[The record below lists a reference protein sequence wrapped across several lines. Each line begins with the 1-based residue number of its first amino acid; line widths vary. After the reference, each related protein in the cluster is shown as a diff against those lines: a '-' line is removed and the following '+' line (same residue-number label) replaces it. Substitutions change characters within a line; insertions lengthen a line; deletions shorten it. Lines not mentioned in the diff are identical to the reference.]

1 MSDSKTK
8 IKEILAVMTL
18 LYVANDSKKTLK
30 INQYVSL
37 INSEDIFG
45 LDIDRRRVSQILY
58 DLEAIYKEDG
68 KLLPFFDL
76 KETDNGRLYVQ
87 KADPKLVAKILK
99 AVETSPQITEEES
112 QEITHMISQYFTDN
126 ELEEIKLWK

>member
-1 MSDSKTK
+1 MSDSKSK

-58 DLEAIYKEDG
+58 DLEAIYKEDERYF
-68 KLLPFFDL
+68 PFFDL

-87 KADPKLVAKILK
+87 KADPKLVAKLLK
-99 AVETSPQITEEES
+99 AVETSPQITEEGS
-112 QEITHMISQYFTDN
+112 LEITHMISQYFTDN

>member
-8 IKEILAVMTL
+8 IKEILAVMNV
-18 LYVANDSKKTLK
+18 LYLANDSKKTLK
-30 INQYVSL
+30 INQYVSI
-37 INSEDIFG
+37 INDKNIFG

-58 DLEAIYKEDG
+58 DLEAIYKQDG

-87 KADPKLVAKILK
+87 KADPKLVAKLLK
-99 AVETSPQITEEES
+99 ALETSPQITEEES
-112 QEITHMISQYFTDN
+112 LEITHMICQYFTDN

>member
-8 IKEILAVMTL
+8 IKEILAVMNV
-18 LYVANDSKKTLK
+18 LYLANDSKKTLK
-30 INQYVSL
+30 INQYVS
-37 INSEDIFG
+37 IIKDKNIFG

-76 KETDNGRLYVQ
+76 KETDSGRLYVQ

-112 QEITHMISQYFTDN
+112 LEITHKICSYFTDN

>member
-8 IKEILAVMTL
+8 IKEILAVMNV
-18 LYVANDSKKTLK
+18 LYLANDSKKTLK
-30 INQYVSL
+30 INQYVS
-37 INSEDIFG
+37 IIKDKNIFG

-68 KLLPFFDL
+68 KLFPFFDL

-112 QEITHMISQYFTDN
+112 LEIAHMISQYFTDN

>member
-8 IKEILAVMTL
+8 IKEILAVMNV
-18 LYVANDSKKTLK
+18 LYLANDSKKTLK
-30 INQYVSL
+30 INQYVS
-37 INSEDIFG
+37 IIKDKNIFG

-58 DLEAIYKEDG
+58 DLEAIYKEDD

-112 QEITHMISQYFTDN
+112 QEITHMICSYFTDN

>member
-8 IKEILAVMTL
+8 IKEILAVMNV
-18 LYVANDSKKTLK
+18 LYLANDSKKTLK
-30 INQYVSL
+30 INQYVS
-37 INSEDIFG
+37 IIKDKNIFG

-99 AVETSPQITEEES
+99 AGETSPQITEEES

>member
-8 IKEILAVMTL
+8 IKEILAVMNV
-18 LYVANDSKKTLK
+18 LYLANDSKKTLK
-30 INQYVSL
+30 INQYVL
-37 INSEDIFG
+37 IINDKNIFG

-87 KADPKLVAKILK
+87 KADPKLVAKLLK
-99 AVETSPQITEEES
+99 ALETSPQITEEES
-112 QEITHMISQYFTDN
+112 LEITHKICSYFTDN
-126 ELEEIKLWK
+126 ELEEIKLWN

>member
-8 IKEILAVMTL
+8 IKEILAVMNV
-18 LYVANDSKKTLK
+18 LYLANDSKKTLK
-30 INQYVSL
+30 INQYVS
-37 INSEDIFG
+37 IIKDKNIFG

-58 DLEAIYKEDG
+58 DLETIYKEDG

-126 ELEEIKLWK
+126 ELEEINLWK

>member
-8 IKEILAVMTL
+8 IKEILAVMNV
-18 LYVANDSKKTLK
+18 LYLANDSKKTLK
-30 INQYVSL
+30 INQYVS
-37 INSEDIFG
+37 IIKDKNIFG

-76 KETDNGRLYVQ
+76 KETDNGRVYVQ

-99 AVETSPQITEEES
+99 AIETSPQITGEES
-112 QEITHMISQYFTDN
+112 LEITHMISQYFTDN

>member
-8 IKEILAVMTL
+8 IKEILAVMIL

-37 INSEDIFG
+37 IKDEDIFG

-58 DLEAIYKEDG
+58 DLETIYKEDG
-68 KLLPFFDL
+68 RYFPFFDL
-76 KETDNGRLYVQ
+76 EVNDNGKLYVQ
-87 KADPKLVAKILK
+87 KTDPKLVAKLLK

-112 QEITHMISQYFTDN
+112 LEITHMISQYFTDN

>member
-8 IKEILAVMTL
+8 IKEILAVMNV
-18 LYVANDSKKTLK
+18 LYLANDSKKTLK
-30 INQYVSL
+30 INQYVSI
-37 INSEDIFG
+37 INDKNIFG

-58 DLEAIYKEDG
+58 DLEAIYKQDG

-87 KADPKLVAKILK
+87 KADPKLVAKLLK
-99 AVETSPQITEEES
+99 ALETSPQITEEES
-112 QEITHMISQYFTDN
+112 LEITHMICQYFTDN
-126 ELEEIKLWK
+126 ELEEINLWK

>member
-8 IKEILAVMTL
+8 IKEILAVMNV
-18 LYVANDSKKTLK
+18 LYLANDTKKTLK
-30 INQYVSL
+30 INQYVS
-37 INSEDIFG
+37 IIKDKNIFG

-58 DLEAIYKEDG
+58 DLEAIYTEDG

-76 KETDNGRLYVQ
+76 KETDTGRLYVQ

>member
-8 IKEILAVMTL
+8 IKEILAVMNV
-18 LYVANDSKKTLK
+18 LYLANDSKKTLK
-30 INQYVSL
+30 INQYVS
-37 INSEDIFG
+37 IIKDKNIFG

-68 KLLPFFDL
+68 NLLPFFDL
-76 KETDNGRLYVQ
+76 KQTDNGRLYVQ

-99 AVETSPQITEEES
+99 AIETSPQITEEES
-112 QEITHMISQYFTDN
+112 LEITHKICSYFTDN
-126 ELEEIKLWK
+126 ELEDIKLWK

>member
-8 IKEILAVMTL
+8 IKEILAVMNV
-18 LYVANDSKKTLK
+18 LYLANDSKKTLK
-30 INQYVSL
+30 INQYVSI
-37 INSEDIFG
+37 INDKNIFG

>member
-8 IKEILAVMTL
+8 IKEILAVMNV
-18 LYVANDSKKTLK
+18 LYLANDSKKTLK
-30 INQYVSL
+30 INQYVSI
-37 INSEDIFG
+37 INDKNIFG

-68 KLLPFFDL
+68 NLLPFFDL
-76 KETDNGRLYVQ
+76 KQTDNGRLYVQ

-99 AVETSPQITEEES
+99 AVETSPQITGEES
-112 QEITHMISQYFTDN
+112 LEITHMISQYFTDN

>member
-8 IKEILAVMTL
+8 IKEILAVMNV
-18 LYVANDSKKTLK
+18 LYLANDSKKTLK
-30 INQYVSL
+30 INQYAS
-37 INSEDIFG
+37 IIKDKNIFG

>member
-8 IKEILAVMTL
+8 IKEILAVMNV
-18 LYVANDSKKTLK
+18 LYLANDSKKTLK
-30 INQYVSL
+30 INQYVS
-37 INSEDIFG
+37 IIKDKNIFG

-76 KETDNGRLYVQ
+76 KETDTGRLYVQ

-112 QEITHMISQYFTDN
+112 LEITHKICSYFTDN

>member
-1 MSDSKTK
+1 MSDSKPK
-8 IKEILAVMTL
+8 IKEILAVMNV
-18 LYVANDSKKTLK
+18 LYLANDSKKTLK
-30 INQYVSL
+30 INQYVS
-37 INSEDIFG
+37 IIKDKNIFG

>member
-8 IKEILAVMTL
+8 IKEILAVMNV
-18 LYVANDSKKTLK
+18 LYLANDSKKTLK
-30 INQYVSL
+30 INQYVS
-37 INSEDIFG
+37 IIKDKNIFG

-112 QEITHMISQYFTDN
+112 LEITHKICSYFTDN

>member
-8 IKEILAVMTL
+8 IKEILAVMNV
-18 LYVANDSKKTLK
+18 LYLANDSKKTLK
-30 INQYVSL
+30 INQYVS
-37 INSEDIFG
+37 IIKDKNIFG

-76 KETDNGRLYVQ
+76 KETDTGRLYVQ

>member
-1 MSDSKTK
+1 MSDSKAK
-8 IKEILAVMTL
+8 IKEILAVMNV
-18 LYVANDSKKTLK
+18 LYLANDSKKTLK
-30 INQYVSL
+30 INQYVSI
-37 INSEDIFG
+37 INDKNIFG

-87 KADPKLVAKILK
+87 KADSKLVAKLLK

-112 QEITHMISQYFTDN
+112 LEITHKICSYFTDN

>member
-8 IKEILAVMTL
+8 IKEILAVMNV
-18 LYVANDSKKTLK
+18 LYLANDSKKTLK
-30 INQYVSL
+30 INQYVS
-37 INSEDIFG
+37 IIKDKNIFG

-112 QEITHMISQYFTDN
+112 LEITHMISQYFTDN

>member
-8 IKEILAVMTL
+8 IKEILAVMNV
-18 LYVANDSKKTLK
+18 LYLANDSKKTLK
-30 INQYVSL
+30 INQYAS
-37 INSEDIFG
+37 IIKDKNIFG

-68 KLLPFFDL
+68 KLFPFFDL

-112 QEITHMISQYFTDN
+112 LEIAHMISQYFTDN

>member
-8 IKEILAVMTL
+8 IKEILAVMNV
-18 LYVANDSKKTLK
+18 LYLANDSKKTLK
-30 INQYVSL
+30 INQYVS
-37 INSEDIFG
+37 IIKDKNIFG

-99 AVETSPQITEEES
+99 AVEISPQITEEES
-112 QEITHMISQYFTDN
+112 LEIAHMISQYFTDN

>member
-8 IKEILAVMTL
+8 IKEILAVMNV
-18 LYVANDSKKTLK
+18 LYLANDSKKTLK
-30 INQYVSL
+30 INQYVS
-37 INSEDIFG
+37 IIKDKNIFG

-68 KLLPFFDL
+68 KLFPFFDL

-99 AVETSPQITEEES
+99 AVDTSPQITEEES
-112 QEITHMISQYFTDN
+112 LEIAHMISQYFTDN